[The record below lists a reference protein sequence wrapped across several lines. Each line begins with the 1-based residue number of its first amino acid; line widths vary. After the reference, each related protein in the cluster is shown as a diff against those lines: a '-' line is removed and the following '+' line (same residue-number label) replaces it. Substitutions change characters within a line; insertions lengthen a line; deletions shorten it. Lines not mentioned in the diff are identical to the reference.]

1 MSGSVLGPAIGPCLG
16 GIIIAY
22 VSWRVLFWV
31 QTGMVGIGFI
41 LAAFFVPSVKEK
53 TLDVSNIDEKSSMF
67 NLRNLAKF
75 NPINSFKMLR
85 YPNVLI
91 TVGWSFNFDCSL

>member
-41 LAAFFVPSVKEK
+41 LAVFFVPSVMSKRLE
-53 TLDVSNIDEKSSMF
+53 IHSSDKPVF
-67 NLRNLAKF
+67 NLRDLTKF
-75 NPINSFKMLR
+75 NPMNSFRMLR

-91 TVGWSFNFDCSL
+91 SVCLAVNHNSEC